1 MEQGEKLLSE
11 KRKMNMKT
19 HSIHKMLTAD
29 LLFYYGIKF
38 LFLTQIKNLTA
49 GDIIIASAF
58 FGIFRA
64 IFQVFVTMLI
74 EKLGEKK
81 GLIFADLV
89 NAFSVILVMLSSNLS
104 ILILA
109 NLFSAV
115 GYSARDISEARNIK
129 SFHTKYRKQRKHI
142 FKD

>member
-1 MEQGEKLLSE
+1 
-11 KRKMNMKT
+11 
-19 HSIHKMLTAD
+19 
-29 LLFYYGIKF
+29 
-38 LFLTQIKNLTA
+38 
-49 GDIIIASAF
+49 
-58 FGIFRA
+58 
-64 IFQVFVTMLI
+64 MLI